1 MSASSPYRLFDVR
14 VARRIALTPSLLR
27 IVFTGDTVA
36 RMRSHGPDQRIK
48 LFFPAADGSPPALAD
63 GPDWYSAYRAQ
74 PEATRPPM
82 RTYTIRA
89 LRPERAE
96 LDVDFV
102 LHGDSGPAS
111 RWAARAR
118 PGDPLQIW
126 APSGDCAADM
136 AGCEWRL
143 PAHARQVLI
152 VADETALPAAAGILE
167 ELAARPRPP
176 QVQAL
181 VETPHAGDDAYPP
194 LRAGAFA
201 SVRWLPRDD
210 GGRDAV
216 HGERLLE
223 AVRGL
228 ELDGARA
235 DAPQELAAVDVDRD
249 ILWEQ
254 ASAEAGGFYAWIAG
268 EAGVVMRIRRHLL
281 GERGIDR
288 RAVTFMGYWRLGRVL
303 D

>member
-1 MSASSPYRLFDVR
+1 MSASPYRLFDMR

-27 IVFTGDTVA
+27 IVFTGDSVA
-36 RMRSHGPDQRIK
+36 QMRSYGPDQRIK
-48 LFFPAADGSPPALAD
+48 LFFPAADGGAPVLVD
-63 GPDWYSAYRAQ
+63 GPDWYAAYRAQ

-89 LRPERAE
+89 LRPARGE

-102 LHGDSGPAS
+102 LHGDTGPAS

-118 PGDPLQIW
+118 PGDPLLAW
-126 APSGDCAADM
+126 APGEGCAADT
-136 AGCEWRL
+136 AGYEWRP

-167 ELAARPRPP
+167 ELAERPQPP
-176 QVQAL
+176 QVRAL
-181 VETPHAGDDAYPP
+181 VEVPHAGDDAYPA
-194 LRAGAFA
+194 LHDGAFA
-201 SVRWLPRDD
+201 PLHWLPRDQ
-210 GGRDAV
+210 GRGDAA

-223 AVRGL
+223 AVRAL
-228 ELDGARA
+228 DLDGTRA
-235 DAPQELAAVDVDRD
+235 DAPQDLATVDVDRD
-249 ILWEQ
+249 ILWER
-254 ASAEAGGFYAWIAG
+254 ASTGAGGFYAWIAG

-281 GERGIDR
+281 GERGIDK
-288 RAVTFMGYWRLGRVL
+288 RAVTFMGYWRQGRAL